1 MEEHHGAE
9 AGDCMATVMELHSAV
24 YEKGPGLK
32 TAEELPLSIG
42 GQRER
47 ERDNFSFAVR
57 CLLRLLRDHYRFFAE
72 VHRAGVTTRQS
83 SVPCIARRRERFSV
97 CHVVQV
103 VHRQLSCVHCCRLV
117 ASRLGQG
124 AL

>member
-1 MEEHHGAE
+1 MEEHRDAE

-24 YEKGPGLK
+24 YEKGAGLM

-42 GQRER
+42 GQ
-47 ERDNFSFAVR
+47 
-57 CLLRLLRDHYRFFAE
+57 LRRQMLAAQLLRDHYRFFAE

-83 SVPCIARRRERFSV
+83 SVLCIARRRERFSV